1 MTSNV
6 TATSTTGLYGIS
18 SNVRVPNSAQQ
29 LLNLLYSNGNVN
41 FSLAPGNVLVQAN
54 AMVSSS
60 GGGGTYGN
68 SNVAAYLASNTDPTV
83 SNLNANSAV
92 QAVAINTVNAN
103 IGAYQT
109 FANANAASQATSI
122 NTINANLG
130 AFQTYANVTFGT
142 SSYGNT
148 QATALLAN
156 FGSNAISTSG
166 NITGGYFVGNAAALD
181 RTTGVATGTYG
192 SDTTIPTIVVD
203 AKGRI
208 TQITTNA
215 VSGGGSYGNSNVAAY
230 LASNTDATISTLNA
244 NAAVQAVQINT
255 VNANI
260 GAYQTFANA
269 NAATQATS
277 INSINANLGSFQTY
291 ANVTFSTV
299 ANAASQQTQIDG
311 ITNGTTTLANVK
323 STGGYFWANGTAYSK
338 GSDGTYGNT
347 QVAAF
352 LPVYGGPIL
361 ANVITATS
369 GSDLTLQAA
378 LTKDIRIL
386 AASGGASDI
395 FITTTDGEIIIDAA
409 SSGGYAATI
418 KSGALINLLAP
429 NVTTNG
435 QFTST
440 GGYYWANGTPYLG
453 NGGPSYGNANVASFL
468 PTYTGD
474 LGGNLRSGNVYSTG
488 TVLIQSAAAQTVY
501 MASGAGAN
509 VFISADGYLN
519 LTGNLGI
526 VINSTPRVNIV
537 DGNLNVYKNTFSNAN
552 GYIYADNNITAGGN
566 IISNNYLFANGVSI
580 LGSSSTYGNV
590 DVTAFL
596 NGTAPVNYITGT
608 GNNLNLVGGANS
620 TGSGA
625 ILQMGAG
632 TIGGFPGPVAYF
644 NNTNVAVASGNI
656 STSYGPTMGTCLYDT
671 VNDRLFINAFPL
683 STPDSSISNNI
694 YSNFMVVNPVYTNNQ
709 LQQPPLAN
717 ATTGGTTI
725 VSTSSQVV
733 GLVQSSNVALQS
745 GYGFGAQNRNTVGTL
760 VGMTVNP
767 VTANSM
773 NNNDRVRA
781 FTAAVE
787 YQSNIG
793 WGALSSTSQN
803 ASSINALSG
812 IVYLNNGSSIGS
824 AVGALT
830 GVIITPP
837 AGLTSNVQYATGS
850 MPFTNLLNTAGTTG
864 KSNVVYSRAV
874 APFVT
879 GFSSNLTVQYAV
891 GLHTY
896 SGWAGTGTVGSASNP
911 ILGRFA
917 VLNEDVNS
925 TIQTNG
931 NVTITGNTS
940 LAAYTESQQDYGNTG
955 GTINFSVYSAAGSV
969 KSLTLTSNLTVNTNN
984 ITMPKGGTLTLI
996 ITQDGTGSRTLTSN
1010 IKFAGGSKTLST
1022 AAGAIDTISIYNDG
1036 TNLLGALVKGYA

>member
-6 TATSTTGLYGIS
+6 AATSTTGLYGIS
-18 SNVRVPNSAQQ
+18 SNVRVPNSASQ

-41 FSLAPGNVLVQAN
+41 FSLAPGNTQVQAN
-54 AMVSSS
+54 AMVSS
-60 GGGGTYGN
+60 GGGSSTYGN
-68 SNVAAYLASNTDPTV
+68 ANVATF
-83 SNLNANSAV
+83 LNS
-92 QAVAINTVNAN
+92 
-103 IGAYQT
+103 
-109 FANANAASQATSI
+109 
-122 NTINANLG
+122 
-130 AFQTYANVTFGT
+130 
-142 SSYGNT
+142 
-148 QATALLAN
+148 
-156 FGSNAISTSG
+156 FGSNAISTTG
-166 NITGGYFVGNAAALD
+166 NITAGYFVGNAAALD
-181 RTTGVATGTYG
+181 RTTGAATGTYG
-192 SDTTIPTIVVD
+192 SDTIIPTIIVD

-208 TQITTNA
+208 TNITTN
-215 VSGGGSYGNSNVAAY
+215 VISGGGSYGNSNVAAY

-311 ITNGTTTLANVK
+311 IVNGTTTLANVK
-323 STGGYFWANGTAYSK
+323 STGGYFWANGTAYST
-338 GSDGTYGNT
+338 GSGSTYGNT

-352 LPVYGGPIL
+352 LPVYGGPLL
-361 ANVITATS
+361 ANVITGPTS
-369 GSDLTLQAA
+369 SDLVLQAGI
-378 LTKDIRIL
+378 TKDINIL
-386 AASGGASDI
+386 GAAGGGSDI
-395 FITTTDGEIIIDAA
+395 LIQTNQGEIVIDA
-409 SSGGYAATI
+409 SSGSGSYGATM
-418 KSGALINLLAP
+418 KSAALINLLAP
-429 NVTTNG
+429 NVYTTG

-440 GGYYWANGTPYLG
+440 GGYFWANGTPYATS
-453 NGGPSYGNANVASFL
+453 GGSYGNVEVSAYLASNTDPTISTLNANAAVQAVQINTINANIGAYQ
-468 PTYTGD
+468 TYA
-474 LGGNLRSGNVYSTG
+474 NAN
-488 TVLIQSAAAQTVY
+488 AATQATSINSIN
-501 MASGAGAN
+501 A
-509 VFISADGYLN
+509 
-519 LTGNLGI
+519 NLGA
-526 VINSTPRVNIV
+526 
-537 DGNLNVYKNTFSNAN
+537 YQ
-552 GYIYADNNITAGGN
+552 
-566 IISNNYLFANGVSI
+566 
-580 LGSSSTYGNV
+580 TYGNV
-590 DVTAFL
+590 TFSTIANAATQATSIDSINANLGAYQTYGNVTFSTIANAASQQTQIDGIVNGTTTLANVKSTGGYFWA
-596 NGTAPVNYITGT
+596 NGTAYSTGGSGTYGNTEVAAYLDGSAGTIRSGGTNNLQLIGGVNTVGT
-608 GNNLNLVGGANS
+608 GALFTLAPATVS
-620 TGSGA
+620 
-625 ILQMGAG
+625 
-632 TIGGFPGPVAYF
+632 IGGFPGPVAYF
-644 NNTNVAVASGNI
+644 NTTNVAVGSGNI

-671 VNDRLFINAFPL
+671 VNERLFINAFPL
-683 STPDSSISNNI
+683 STPDSSVSNNI

-709 LQQPPLAN
+709 VQQPPLAN
-717 ATTGGTTI
+717 ATIGGATI

-733 GLVQSSNVALQS
+733 GLVQSSNIALQS
-745 GYGFGAQNRNTVGTL
+745 GYGFASQNRNTVGTL

-793 WGALSSTSQN
+793 WGALSTTSQN

-824 AVGALT
+824 AVGTLT
-830 GVIITPP
+830 GAIITPP
-837 AGLTSNVQYATGS
+837 AGLTSNVQYATGV

-874 APFVT
+874 APFIT

-896 SGWAGTGTVGSASNP
+896 SGWAGSGVVGSASNP
-911 ILGRFA
+911 ILGRFV

-931 NVTITGNTS
+931 NLTVTGNTS

-955 GTINFSVYSAAGSV
+955 GTINFSVYSASGSV
-969 KSLTLTSNLTVNTNN
+969 KSLTLTANLTVNTNN
-984 ITMPKGGTLTLI
+984 VIMPKGGTLTLI

-1022 AAGAIDTISIYNDG
+1022 AAGAIDTVSIYNDG
-1036 TNLLGALVKGYA
+1036 TNLLAALVKGYA